1 MAMLTGALLAA
12 GIAAAQ
18 PAPEAPPA
26 AAAPAPDQAVPAD
39 TPAIMPFDFSLT
51 PGAKPAAPK
60 PTAAPSKAASTAKPG
75 APGRTAAKPA
85 APAAPDPGERAALA
99 TLEAAQA
106 AKFRGTLLVGSGED
120 SYTLIVGVPD
130 GERPVDSGDGRW
142 RWASITKQIVAVMA
156 LMEVENGHLALDEP
170 VAKHLGGLKLPNA
183 DTITLRQLLQ
193 HTSGLANDADGPKDA
208 DGRPLTYAAAAP
220 EPENAIPPACL
231 AKPRAAPGDSFQY
244 NNCDYLVVGRILESV
259 TGRPLSVLLAER
271 ITVPLGMTE
280 TRLAPPGQRLTT
292 PAGPDP
298 TWTDDGYDETR
309 FGAAAAITGPAKDL
323 FRFDQALADGKLL
336 KPELLAELWRGNPK
350 LGYAALGSWTYTV
363 PLKGCAAPVR
373 LVERRGEVGNAQ
385 SLNVIAPQTGRVLIA
400 FTTSPAE
407 FGEIW
412 QGKGLSYELVSAAV
426 CTGSAG

>member
-1 MAMLTGALLAA
+1 MPMPTLVLIAAM
-12 GIAAAQ
+12 IVAAQ
-18 PAPEAPPA
+18 PTPEAPPA
-26 AAAPAPDQAVPAD
+26 PPESNATEQPAKPD
-39 TPAIMPFDFSLT
+39 TPAIMPLDFSLA
-51 PGAKPAAPK
+51 PSAKPAAPK
-60 PTAAPSKAASTAKPG
+60 PAAAPARGAAAVKPV
-75 APGRTAAKPA
+75 APARTA

-99 TLEAAQA
+99 ALKVAQA

-130 GERPVDSGDGRW
+130 GERPFDNGDGRW
-142 RWASITKQIVAVMA
+142 RWASITKQIVAVLA
-156 LMEVENGHLALDEP
+156 LMEVENGRLALDES
-170 VAKHLGGLKLPNA
+170 VAKHLGGMKLPNA

-193 HTSGLANDADGPKDA
+193 HTTGLASDEDGPKDA
-208 DGRPLTYAAAAP
+208 EGRPLVYAAAAP
-220 EPENAIPPACL
+220 EPPEDAIPPACL

-292 PAGPDP
+292 PAGPDAA
-298 TWTDDGYDETR
+298 WTDDGYDETR
-309 FGAAAAITGPAKDL
+309 FGAAAATTGPARDL
-323 FRFDQALADGKLL
+323 FRFDRALASGKLL
-336 KPELLAELWRGNPK
+336 KPEMLAELWRGNPK

-373 LVERRGEVGNAQ
+373 LVERRGAIGNAQ
-385 SLNVIAPQTGRVLIA
+385 ALNVIAPDTGRVLIA

-412 QGKGLSYELVSAAV
+412 QGKGLSYDLLSAAV